1 VSLGLWVWAENLS
14 LGLGYGL
21 NGCRGFEGGYRFVIA
36 NVWLWLWLW
45 LSTWG
50 LWLWVWVVSMK
61 CGELLL
67 ADESTGDGR
76 V

>member
-1 VSLGLWVWAENLS
+1 MSLGLWVWAKNLS

-21 NGCRGFEGGYRFVIA
+21 NGCIGFEGGYRFVIA
-36 NVWLWLWLW
+36 SVWLW

-50 LWLWVWVVSMK
+50 LWLWVWVVDMK

-67 ADESTGDGR
+67 ADESTGVRR